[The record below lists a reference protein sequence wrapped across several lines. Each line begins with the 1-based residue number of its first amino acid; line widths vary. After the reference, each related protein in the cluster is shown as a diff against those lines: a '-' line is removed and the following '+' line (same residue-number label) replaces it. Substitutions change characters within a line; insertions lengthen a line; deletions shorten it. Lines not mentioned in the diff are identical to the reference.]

1 VSRGGSLG
9 HTLIPPKT
17 DRYSDTK
24 SRMLGQIASLL
35 GGRAA
40 EELVFKELTSGAAS
54 DISRATELAR
64 NMVIRMGMSDLGPIN
79 LGPQTSETGLGGTWY
94 EQAQISE
101 NLRSMADKEIKKLV
115 EAGAKKAME
124 ILVKN
129 REKLDRVS
137 EALLEKETLEAE
149 DFEELM
155 A

>member
-1 VSRGGSLG
+1 
-9 HTLIPPKT
+9 
-17 DRYSDTK
+17 
-24 SRMLGQIASLL
+24 M
-35 GGRAA
+35 
-40 EELVFKELTSGAAS
+40 
-54 DISRATELAR
+54 
-64 NMVIRMGMSDLGPIN
+64 
-79 LGPQTSETGLGGTWY
+79 GGTWY